1 MFSGGAGGRVVVLAD
16 VGFLCLHLF
25 LFVAFLTYHTRLGF
39 WDGFKL
45 QGEVVFCG

>member
-1 MFSGGAGGRVVVLAD
+1 MFSRGAGGRVVVLAN

-25 LFVAFLTYHTRLGF
+25 LFVVFLTYHIVLGF